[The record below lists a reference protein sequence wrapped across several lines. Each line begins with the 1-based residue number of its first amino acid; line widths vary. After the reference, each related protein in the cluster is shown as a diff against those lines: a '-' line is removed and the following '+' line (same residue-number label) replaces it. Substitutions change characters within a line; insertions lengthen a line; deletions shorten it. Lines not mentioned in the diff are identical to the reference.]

1 MEFDKVIARR
11 RSVRSYEDRDIDDD
25 VITLLL
31 SYGHQAPS
39 AGNLHPWEF
48 IVVRDPAQ
56 RRRIVDTTFRGND
69 FDGTAHQEWLM
80 QAPVLIAVVANR
92 ARSAARYGEKAIKSL
107 IYLDCS
113 ACIENILLGAVN
125 LGLASCYISGFR
137 EPELREALN
146 LPDTHE
152 AIAVLPVGF
161 GAVEGQPRPK
171 PLLADH
177 VHYEHFSAP
186 ASGGVSV
193 SSSPPLGER

>member
-1 MEFDKVIARR
+1 MKFDKVIARR
-11 RSVRSYEDRDIDDD
+11 RSVRSYEDRNIDDD
-25 VITLLL
+25 MITLLL
-31 SYGHQAPS
+31 AYGHQAPS

-48 IVVRDPAQ
+48 IVVRDRAQ

-80 QAPVLIAVVANR
+80 EAPVLIVVVANR
-92 ARSAARYGEKAIKSL
+92 ARSAARYGEKALKSL

-125 LGLASCYISGFR
+125 LGLASCYVSGFR
-137 EPELREALN
+137 EAELREVLG

-161 GAVEGQPRPK
+161 GAVEGQARPK
-171 PLLADH
+171 PPLADL
-177 VHYEHFSAP
+177 VHYEHFSPLATDD
-186 ASGGVSV
+186 VSV
-193 SSSPPLGER
+193 SSSPAEDR